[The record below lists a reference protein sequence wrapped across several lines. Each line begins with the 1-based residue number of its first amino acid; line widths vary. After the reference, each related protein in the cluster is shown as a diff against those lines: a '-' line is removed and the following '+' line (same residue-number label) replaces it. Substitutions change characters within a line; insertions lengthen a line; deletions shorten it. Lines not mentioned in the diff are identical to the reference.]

1 MTQEELDSLLGSD
14 MDDVA
19 QGQEQENTEES
30 ASEDLGEDSI
40 AQADP
45 TIKSEA
51 KAHDFSIEQDV
62 SWPPPPP
69 TAEHKVVHQLDDVTR
84 DSEIKAT
91 EMFDKLEKINN
102 LDADIEDAFGEIQQF
117 IDSQEELL
125 QKLHAKFPDFHTF
138 NEQLEAAAKVK
149 SNVQKVSDS
158 LQEIAN
164 ISLDAMEAMQYQDI
178 HRQKIER
185 VINIMRALARYMS
198 SLFEGKIDDNKRVSS
213 AVHIQGDKTEN
224 VVNESDIEALI
235 ANFGK

>member
-1 MTQEELDSLLGSD
+1 MTQEELDSLLGND
-14 MDDVA
+14 IGDVA
-19 QGQEQENTEES
+19 QDQAQEEIGENTNEGLE
-30 ASEDLGEDSI
+30 GDSI
-40 AQADP
+40 SQIDP
-45 TIKSEA
+45 TIKDEA
-51 KAHDFSIEQDV
+51 KADDFLIEQDV

-102 LDADIEDAFGEIQQF
+102 LDADIEDAFGEIEQF
-117 IDSQEELL
+117 IGAQEELL
-125 QKLHAKFPDFHTF
+125 QKLHNKFPDFHTF
-138 NEQLEAAAKVK
+138 SEHLEVATKVK
-149 SNVQKVSDS
+149 ANVQKVSDS

-213 AVHIQGDKTEN
+213 AVHIQGDTTEN

>member
-1 MTQEELDSLLGSD
+1 MTQEELDSLLNSD
-14 MDDVA
+14 MEEVA
-19 QGQEQENTEES
+19 QGDDEVAEGSSEENF
-30 ASEDLGEDSI
+30 SEIDPSI
-40 AQADP
+40 KQ
-45 TIKSEA
+45 EA
-51 KAHDFSIEQDV
+51 KADNFTIEQDV

-102 LDADIEDAFGEIQQF
+102 LNADAEDAFGEVQKF
-117 IDSQEELL
+117 ITSQEELL
-125 QKLHAKFPDFHTF
+125 QKLHLKFPDFHTF
-138 NEQLEAAAKVK
+138 SEHLENAKK
-149 SNVQKVSDS
+149 IKTNVQTISDS
-158 LQEIAN
+158 IQEISN
-164 ISLDAMEAMQYQDI
+164 ISLEAMEAMQYQDI

-198 SLFEGKIDDNKRVSS
+198 SLFEGRIDDNKRVSS

>member
-14 MDDVA
+14 MDDIA
-19 QGQEQENTEES
+19 QGNQEQE
-30 ASEDLGEDSI
+30 AGSENQEGSRVALE
-40 AQADP
+40 DP
-45 TIKSEA
+45 TIKDEA
-51 KAHDFSIEQDV
+51 KAEDFLIEQDV

-102 LDADIEDAFGEIQQF
+102 LDADVEEAFAEIQEF
-117 IDSQEELL
+117 IISQEELL
-125 QKLHAKFPDFHTF
+125 QKLHTKFPDFHTF
-138 NEQLEAAAKVK
+138 NEQLEKATKVK
-149 SNVQKVSDS
+149 ANVQTISDS
-158 LQEIAN
+158 LQEISN

>member
-14 MDDVA
+14 MDDIA
-19 QGQEQENTEES
+19 QGNQEQE
-30 ASEDLGEDSI
+30 AGSENQEDSSI
-40 AQADP
+40 SLEDP
-45 TIKSEA
+45 TIKDEA
-51 KAHDFSIEQDV
+51 KVEDFLIEQDV

-102 LDADIEDAFGEIQQF
+102 LDADVEEAFAEIQQF
-117 IDSQEELL
+117 ITSQEELL
-125 QKLHAKFPDFHTF
+125 QKLHTKFPDFHTF
-138 NEQLEAAAKVK
+138 NEQLEKATKVK
-149 SNVQKVSDS
+149 ANVQTISDS

-198 SLFEGKIDDNKRVSS
+198 SLFEGKIDDSKRVSS

>member
-14 MDDVA
+14 MDDIA
-19 QGQEQENTEES
+19 QGNQKQEAGSENQEGSRVALE
-30 ASEDLGEDSI
+30 
-40 AQADP
+40 DP
-45 TIKSEA
+45 TIKDEA
-51 KAHDFSIEQDV
+51 KAEDFLIEQDV

-102 LDADIEDAFGEIQQF
+102 LDADVEEAFAEIQEF
-117 IDSQEELL
+117 IISQEELL
-125 QKLHAKFPDFHTF
+125 QKLHTKFPDFHTF
-138 NEQLEAAAKVK
+138 NEQLEKATKVK
-149 SNVQKVSDS
+149 ANVQTISDS
-158 LQEIAN
+158 LQEISN

>member
-14 MDDVA
+14 MDDIA
-19 QGQEQENTEES
+19 QGNQEQE
-30 ASEDLGEDSI
+30 AGSENQEGSRVALEDP
-40 AQADP
+40 A
-45 TIKSEA
+45 IKGEA
-51 KAHDFSIEQDV
+51 KAEDFLIEQDV

-102 LDADIEDAFGEIQQF
+102 LDTDVEEAFAEIQEF
-117 IDSQEELL
+117 IISQEELL
-125 QKLHAKFPDFHTF
+125 QKLHTKFPHFHTF
-138 NEQLEAAAKVK
+138 NEQLEKATKVK
-149 SNVQKVSDS
+149 ANVQTISDS
-158 LQEIAN
+158 LQEISN

>member
-14 MDDVA
+14 MDDIA
-19 QGQEQENTEES
+19 QGNQEQEAGSENQENSS
-30 ASEDLGEDSI
+30 AALE
-40 AQADP
+40 DP
-45 TIKSEA
+45 TIKDEA
-51 KAHDFSIEQDV
+51 KAEDFLIEQDV

-102 LDADIEDAFGEIQQF
+102 LDADVEEAFAEIQQF
-117 IDSQEELL
+117 IASQEELL
-125 QKLHAKFPDFHTF
+125 QKLHTKFPDFHTF
-138 NEQLEAAAKVK
+138 NEQLEKATKVK
-149 SNVQKVSDS
+149 ANVQTISDS

-198 SLFEGKIDDNKRVSS
+198 SLFEGKIDDSKRVSS

>member
-14 MDDVA
+14 MDDIA
-19 QGQEQENTEES
+19 QGNQEQE
-30 ASEDLGEDSI
+30 AGSENQEGSRVALE
-40 AQADP
+40 DP
-45 TIKSEA
+45 TIQGEA
-51 KAHDFSIEQDV
+51 KAEDFLIEQDV

-102 LDADIEDAFGEIQQF
+102 LDTDVEEAFAEIQEF
-117 IDSQEELL
+117 IISQEELL
-125 QKLHAKFPDFHTF
+125 QKLHTKFPHFHTF
-138 NEQLEAAAKVK
+138 NEQLEKATKVK
-149 SNVQKVSDS
+149 ANVQTISDS
-158 LQEIAN
+158 LQEISN

>member
-1 MTQEELDSLLGSD
+1 MTQEELDSLLNSD
-14 MDDVA
+14 MEEVA
-19 QGQEQENTEES
+19 QVDDEVAEGSSKKNV
-30 ASEDLGEDSI
+30 SELDPSI
-40 AQADP
+40 KQ
-45 TIKSEA
+45 EA
-51 KAHDFSIEQDV
+51 KADNFTIEQDV

-102 LDADIEDAFGEIQQF
+102 LDADVEDAFGEVQKF
-117 IDSQEELL
+117 IASQEELL
-125 QKLHAKFPDFHTF
+125 QKLHSQLPDFHTF
-138 NEQLEAAAKVK
+138 SEHLENAKK
-149 SNVQKVSDS
+149 IKTNVQTISDS
-158 LQEIAN
+158 LQEISN

-185 VINIMRALARYMS
+185 VINIMRALARYMN
-198 SLFEGKIDDNKRVSS
+198 SLFEGRIDDNKRVSS

>member
-1 MTQEELDSLLGSD
+1 MTQEELESLLGSD
-14 MDDVA
+14 MDDVT
-19 QGQEQENTEES
+19 QENQEAGEES
-30 ASEDLGEDSI
+30 EDSSLE
-40 AQADP
+40 DP
-45 TIKSEA
+45 TIRSEA
-51 KAHDFSIEQDV
+51 KSADFAIEQDV

-102 LDADIEDAFGEIQQF
+102 LDADIEDAFSEIQQF
-117 IDSQEELL
+117 ITSQEELL
-125 QKLHAKFPDFHTF
+125 QKLHTKFPDFHTF
-138 NEQLEAAAKVK
+138 SEQLETATKVK

-164 ISLDAMEAMQYQDI
+164 ISLEAMEAMQYQDI

-224 VVNESDIEALI
+224 VVNENDIEALI

>member
-14 MDDVA
+14 MDDIA
-19 QGQEQENTEES
+19 QGNQEQE
-30 ASEDLGEDSI
+30 AGSENQEGSRVALE
-40 AQADP
+40 DP
-45 TIKSEA
+45 TIKDEA
-51 KAHDFSIEQDV
+51 KAEDFLIEQDV

-102 LDADIEDAFGEIQQF
+102 LDTDVEEAFAEIQEF
-117 IDSQEELL
+117 IISQEELL
-125 QKLHAKFPDFHTF
+125 QKLHTKFPDFHTF
-138 NEQLEAAAKVK
+138 NEQLEKATKVK
-149 SNVQKVSDS
+149 ANVQTISDS

>member
-14 MDDVA
+14 MDEVA
-19 QGQEQENTEES
+19 QGSQETEVAEES
-30 ASEDLGEDSI
+30 QEETEFSPEY
-40 AQADP
+40 P

-51 KAHDFSIEQDV
+51 KADDFAIEQDV

-102 LDADIEDAFGEIQQF
+102 LDADIEDAFGAIQKF
-117 IDSQEELL
+117 IDSQEDLL
-125 QKLHAKFPDFHTF
+125 QKLHDKFPDFHTF
-138 NEQLEAAAKVK
+138 SEQLEEVTKIK
-149 SNVQKVSDS
+149 SNVQTISDS
-158 LQEIAN
+158 LQEIAG

>member
-1 MTQEELDSLLGSD
+1 MTQEELDSLLNSD
-14 MDDVA
+14 MEDIA
-19 QGQEQENTEES
+19 QGGDEVVES
-30 ASEDLGEDSI
+30 GGDEASANELDPSI
-40 AQADP
+40 KQ
-45 TIKSEA
+45 EA
-51 KAHDFSIEQDV
+51 KANDFTIEQDV

-91 EMFDKLEKINN
+91 ERFDKLEKINN
-102 LDADIEDAFGEIQQF
+102 LDADVEDAFGEIQKF
-117 IDSQEELL
+117 IASQEELL
-125 QKLHAKFPDFHTF
+125 QKLHSKFPDFNTF
-138 NEQLEAAAKVK
+138 SEHLDNVK
-149 SNVQKVSDS
+149 KIKTSVQTISDS

-213 AVHIQGDKTEN
+213 AVHIPGDKTEN
-224 VVNESDIEALI
+224 VVNESDIEDLI

>member
-14 MDDVA
+14 MDDIA
-19 QGQEQENTEES
+19 QGNQEQE
-30 ASEDLGEDSI
+30 AGSENQEGSRVALEDP
-40 AQADP
+40 A
-45 TIKSEA
+45 IKGEA
-51 KAHDFSIEQDV
+51 KAEDFLIEQDV

-102 LDADIEDAFGEIQQF
+102 LDTDVEEAFAEIQEF
-117 IDSQEELL
+117 IISQEELL
-125 QKLHAKFPDFHTF
+125 QKLHTKFPDFHTF
-138 NEQLEAAAKVK
+138 NEQLEKATKVK
-149 SNVQKVSDS
+149 ANVQTISDS

>member
-14 MDDVA
+14 MDDIA
-19 QGQEQENTEES
+19 QGNQEQE
-30 ASEDLGEDSI
+30 AGSENQEGSRVALE
-40 AQADP
+40 DP
-45 TIKSEA
+45 TIKDEA
-51 KAHDFSIEQDV
+51 KAEDFLIEQDV

-102 LDADIEDAFGEIQQF
+102 LDTDVEEAFAEIQEF
-117 IDSQEELL
+117 IISQEELL
-125 QKLHAKFPDFHTF
+125 QKLHTKFPDFHTF
-138 NEQLEAAAKVK
+138 NEQLEKATKVK
-149 SNVQKVSDS
+149 ANVQTISDS
-158 LQEIAN
+158 LQEISN

>member
-14 MDDVA
+14 MDDIA
-19 QGQEQENTEES
+19 QGNQEQEAGSENQEGSRVALEE
-30 ASEDLGEDSI
+30 
-40 AQADP
+40 P
-45 TIKSEA
+45 TIKGEA
-51 KAHDFSIEQDV
+51 KAEDFLIEQDV

-102 LDADIEDAFGEIQQF
+102 LDADVEEAFAEIQKF
-117 IDSQEELL
+117 IISQEELL
-125 QKLHAKFPDFHTF
+125 QKLHTKFPDFHTF
-138 NEQLEAAAKVK
+138 NEQLEKATKVK
-149 SNVQKVSDS
+149 ANVQTISDS
-158 LQEIAN
+158 LQEISN

>member
-1 MTQEELDSLLGSD
+1 MTQEELESLLGSN
-14 MDDVA
+14 MDDVT
-19 QGQEQENTEES
+19 QENQEEGEES
-30 ASEDLGEDSI
+30 EDSTLE
-40 AQADP
+40 DP
-45 TIKSEA
+45 TIRSEA
-51 KAHDFSIEQDV
+51 KADDFAIEQDI

-117 IDSQEELL
+117 IASQEELL
-125 QKLHAKFPDFHTF
+125 QKLHTKFPDFHTF
-138 NEQLEAAAKVK
+138 SEQLEVATKVK

-164 ISLDAMEAMQYQDI
+164 ISLEAMEAMQYQDI

-198 SLFEGKIDDNKRVSS
+198 SLFEGKIDDSKRVSS

-224 VVNESDIEALI
+224 VVNENDIEALI

>member
-1 MTQEELDSLLGSD
+1 MTQEELESLLGSD
-14 MDDVA
+14 MDDVT
-19 QGQEQENTEES
+19 QENQEEGGE
-30 ASEDLGEDSI
+30 SEDSNVK
-40 AQADP
+40 DP

-51 KAHDFSIEQDV
+51 KSDDFSIEQDI

-102 LDADIEDAFGEIQQF
+102 LDADIEDAFSEIQQF
-117 IDSQEELL
+117 ITSQEELL
-125 QKLHAKFPDFHTF
+125 QKLHTKFPDFHTF
-138 NEQLEAAAKVK
+138 SEQLEMATKVK

-164 ISLDAMEAMQYQDI
+164 ISLEAMEAMQYQDI

-198 SLFEGKIDDNKRVSS
+198 SLFEGKIDDSKRVSS

-224 VVNESDIEALI
+224 VVNENDIEALI

>member
-14 MDDVA
+14 MDDIA
-19 QGQEQENTEES
+19 QGNQEQE
-30 ASEDLGEDSI
+30 AGSENQEGSRVALE
-40 AQADP
+40 DP
-45 TIKSEA
+45 TIKGEA
-51 KAHDFSIEQDV
+51 KAEDFLIEQDM

-102 LDADIEDAFGEIQQF
+102 LDTDVEEAFAEIQEF
-117 IDSQEELL
+117 IISQEELL
-125 QKLHAKFPDFHTF
+125 QKLHTKFPHFHTF
-138 NEQLEAAAKVK
+138 NEQLEKATKVK
-149 SNVQKVSDS
+149 ANVQTISDS
-158 LQEIAN
+158 LQEISN

>member
-1 MTQEELDSLLGSD
+1 MTQEELESLLGSD
-14 MDDVA
+14 MDDVT
-19 QGQEQENTEES
+19 QENQEEGEES
-30 ASEDLGEDSI
+30 EDSSLE
-40 AQADP
+40 DP

-51 KAHDFSIEQDV
+51 KADDFSIEQDI

-102 LDADIEDAFGEIQQF
+102 LDADIEDAFSEIQQF
-117 IDSQEELL
+117 ITSQEELL
-125 QKLHAKFPDFHTF
+125 QKLHTKFPDFHTF
-138 NEQLEAAAKVK
+138 SEQLETATKVK

-164 ISLDAMEAMQYQDI
+164 ISLEAMEAMQYQDI

-198 SLFEGKIDDNKRVSS
+198 SLFEGKIDDSKRVSS

-224 VVNESDIEALI
+224 VVNENDIEALI

>member
-14 MDDVA
+14 MDDIA
-19 QGQEQENTEES
+19 QGNQEQE
-30 ASEDLGEDSI
+30 AGSENQEGSRVALE
-40 AQADP
+40 DP
-45 TIKSEA
+45 TIKDEA
-51 KAHDFSIEQDV
+51 KAEDFLIEQDV

-102 LDADIEDAFGEIQQF
+102 LDADVEEAFAEIQEF
-117 IDSQEELL
+117 IISQEELL
-125 QKLHAKFPDFHTF
+125 QKLHTKFPDFHTF
-138 NEQLEAAAKVK
+138 NEQLEKATKVK
-149 SNVQKVSDS
+149 ANVQTISDS

>member
-14 MDDVA
+14 MDDIA
-19 QGQEQENTEES
+19 QGNQEQE
-30 ASEDLGEDSI
+30 AGSENQEGSRVALE
-40 AQADP
+40 DP
-45 TIKSEA
+45 TIKGEA
-51 KAHDFSIEQDV
+51 KAEDFLIEQDV

-102 LDADIEDAFGEIQQF
+102 LDADVEEAFAEIQKF
-117 IDSQEELL
+117 IISQEELL
-125 QKLHAKFPDFHTF
+125 QKLHTKFPDFHTF
-138 NEQLEAAAKVK
+138 NKQLEKATKVK
-149 SNVQKVSDS
+149 ANVQTISDS
-158 LQEIAN
+158 LQEISN

>member
-14 MDDVA
+14 MDDIA
-19 QGQEQENTEES
+19 QGNQEQE
-30 ASEDLGEDSI
+30 AGSENQEDSSI
-40 AQADP
+40 SLEDP
-45 TIKSEA
+45 TIKDEA
-51 KAHDFSIEQDV
+51 KAEDFLIEQDV

-102 LDADIEDAFGEIQQF
+102 LDADVEEAFAEIQQF
-117 IDSQEELL
+117 ITSQEELL
-125 QKLHAKFPDFHTF
+125 QKLHTKFPDFHTF
-138 NEQLEAAAKVK
+138 NEQLEKATKVK
-149 SNVQKVSDS
+149 ANVQTISDS

-198 SLFEGKIDDNKRVSS
+198 SLFEGKIDDSKRVSS

>member
-14 MDDVA
+14 MDDIA
-19 QGQEQENTEES
+19 QGNQEQE
-30 ASEDLGEDSI
+30 AGSENQEGSRVALE
-40 AQADP
+40 DP
-45 TIKSEA
+45 TIKGEA
-51 KAHDFSIEQDV
+51 KAEDFLIEQDV

-102 LDADIEDAFGEIQQF
+102 LDADVEEAFAEIQEF
-117 IDSQEELL
+117 IISQEELL
-125 QKLHAKFPDFHTF
+125 QKLHTKFPDFHTF
-138 NEQLEAAAKVK
+138 NEQLEKATKVK
-149 SNVQKVSDS
+149 ANVQTISDS
-158 LQEIAN
+158 LQEISN

>member
-14 MDDVA
+14 MDDIA
-19 QGQEQENTEES
+19 QGSQEQENQEES
-30 ASEDLGEDSI
+30 LENSTLE
-40 AQADP
+40 DP

-51 KAHDFSIEQDV
+51 KADDFSIEQDV

-117 IDSQEELL
+117 ITSQEELL
-125 QKLHAKFPDFHTF
+125 QKLHVKFPDFHTF
-138 NEQLEAAAKVK
+138 NEQLEAVTKVK
-149 SNVQKVSDS
+149 TDVQKVSDC
-158 LQEIAN
+158 LQEISN
-164 ISLDAMEAMQYQDI
+164 ISLEAIEAMQYQDI

-198 SLFEGKIDDNKRVSS
+198 SLFEGKIDDSKRVSS

-224 VVNESDIEALI
+224 VVNENDIEALI

>member
-14 MDDVA
+14 MDDIA
-19 QGQEQENTEES
+19 QGNQEQE
-30 ASEDLGEDSI
+30 AGSENQEGSRVALE
-40 AQADP
+40 DP
-45 TIKSEA
+45 TIKGEA
-51 KAHDFSIEQDV
+51 KAEDFLIEQDV

-102 LDADIEDAFGEIQQF
+102 LDADVEEAFAEIQKF
-117 IDSQEELL
+117 IISQEELL
-125 QKLHAKFPDFHTF
+125 QKLHTKFPDFHTF
-138 NEQLEAAAKVK
+138 NEQLEKATKVK
-149 SNVQKVSDS
+149 ANVQTISDS
-158 LQEIAN
+158 LQEISN

>member
-14 MDDVA
+14 MDDIA
-19 QGQEQENTEES
+19 QGNQEQE
-30 ASEDLGEDSI
+30 AGSENQEDSS
-40 AQADP
+40 AALEDP
-45 TIKSEA
+45 TIKDEA
-51 KAHDFSIEQDV
+51 KAEDFLIEQDV

-102 LDADIEDAFGEIQQF
+102 LDADVEEAFAEIQQF
-117 IDSQEELL
+117 IVSQEELL
-125 QKLHAKFPDFHTF
+125 QKLHTKFPDFHTF
-138 NEQLEAAAKVK
+138 NEQLEKATKVK
-149 SNVQKVSDS
+149 ANVQTISDS

-198 SLFEGKIDDNKRVSS
+198 SLFEGKIDDSKRVSS